1 MTARGPK
8 DDEERFKAL
17 LAVLNGRGRS
27 IADVIEELTGEAPSE
42 ETVEAVKNRLQM
54 AQESGEQVDILAV
67 VQAMNDLPVSGL
79 DSLVGVG
86 RSSVLDQR

>member
-17 LAVLNGRGRS
+17 LALMQGRGRS

-42 ETVEAVKNRLQM
+42 DTVEAVKNRLQK
-54 AQESGEQVDILAV
+54 AQDSGEHVDILAV
-67 VQAMNDLPVSGL
+67 VQAMDDLAS
-79 DSLVGVG
+79 
-86 RSSVLDQR
+86 QWA